1 MRTPML
7 KALLIAILLTSV
19 QGVFA
24 VAKPLKV
31 FILAGQSNMQGKVP
45 VRTFESLPWDPVGA
59 ALHKDMHGP
68 DGKPV
73 VLDDVYISAL
83 GIEAA
88 EKNGKLAVGFGSGR
102 GVMVGPEYTF
112 GIYMH
117 KHLPEPFLI
126 IKTAWGGK
134 SLNKDF
140 RPPGAGETGEYYK
153 KMTEHVRKVLGDLK
167 TYHPAY
173 DEKAGY
179 EIAGFVWFQG
189 WNDLVDKHFYPKVG
203 APARFNDYSTLLAQ
217 LIRDVRKDLQAPKM
231 PFVIGVLGVGGK
243 SAGGDTVFFKNA
255 MAAPAL
261 LPEFKGNVVAF
272 WTDQSWDDRL
282 GELMD
287 RSWKWKSPDPARK
300 YVELAAKLKPI
311 EDQMKNTTD
320 KQQLAALRTKF
331 DEIMYTPEEKKLRE
345 KAISNK
351 GYHYLGS
358 PKIIGGIGK
367 GFAEALLGM
376 K

>member
-1 MRTPML
+1 ML
-7 KALLIAILLTSV
+7 RSLEDE
-19 QGVFA
+19 A
-24 VAKPLKV
+24 VARDVLV
-31 FILAGQSNMQGKVP
+31 GDVWLCAGQSNMQGKIP
-45 VRTFESLPWDPVGA
+45 VTTFESLPWDPVGA

-73 VLDDVYISAL
+73 VLDDVYVSAIGL
-83 GIEAA
+83 AEA

-117 KHLPEPFLI
+117 KHLQEPFLI

-134 SLNKDF
+134 SLSKDF
-140 RPPGAGETGEYYK
+140 RPPGAGNTGEYYK
-153 KMTEHVRKVLGDLK
+153 LMTEHVKKVLGNLK
-167 TYHPAY
+167 TYNPTY

-189 WNDLVDKHFYPKVG
+189 WNDLVDRYTYPKKG
-203 APARFNDYSTLLAQ
+203 DPARFNEYSTLLAQ
-217 LIRDVRKDLQAPKM
+217 FIRDVRKDSQAPKM

-255 MAAPAL
+255 MAAPAQ
-261 LPEFKGNVVAF
+261 LPEFKGNVVAV
-272 WTDQSWDDRL
+272 WTDQYWDDRL

-287 RSWKWKSPDPARK
+287 RSWRWKSPGSDTK
-300 YVELAAKLKPI
+300 YAELGAKLQPI

-320 KQQLAALRTKF
+320 KQQLGALRTQF
-331 DEIMYTPEEKKLRE
+331 DQTLYTPEEKKLRD

-367 GFAEALLGM
+367 AFAEATVEAM
-376 K
+376 KSR